1 MPAVAVVAR
10 TALLVSR
17 PELATA
23 DRRND
28 SVFTARAAHK
38 RAIAT
43 RASANLQIEQLRE
56 LVARLEAERRPE
68 I

>member
-10 TALLVSR
+10 AALLVSR
-17 PELATA
+17 PELAAA

-28 SVFTARAAHK
+28 SLFTARAALR

-56 LVARLEAERRPE
+56 LARLEAERRAE

>member
-17 PELATA
+17 PALAA
-23 DRRND
+23 AERRND
-28 SVFTARAAHK
+28 ELFIARAALR

-43 RASANLQIEQLRE
+43 RASADLQVDQLRE
-56 LVARLEAERRPE
+56 LVARLEAERQPRP
-68 I
+68 